1 MKFMRRPDLDSVTRR
16 NLAIQAYL
24 AIGVYGEITRLATL
38 YQVSRLFIYQLLW
51 ELQALFTTDP
61 AVWALAA
68 SEREPSDRL
77 LLLLRLQGRCSLGN
91 ISEIL
96 RQLGYSRYSVGY
108 ISERI
113 LVYARAL
120 PSEVPAGL
128 QITFYLS
135 DEIYSGS
142 RPILITVDA
151 RSLAILKIELA
162 ERRDG
167 KHWQAHWQALQ
178 DAGYV
183 GLQYVVSDLGTG
195 LVKGCALYGI
205 VHHPDL
211 FHLLQPISWFAA
223 RFERQAYAAIEAE
236 DRRQA
241 VWAHAK
247 SESVRKQKRAL
258 YKKAQVVAA
267 AAIDRYD
274 NFCYLWRQLKQA
286 FDLFDATGNVK
297 DPQRNLGEVLTI
309 LALMRSL
316 ECESLNPELA
326 TLEKALPAYW
336 DYFYRAEKIY
346 QALAQI
352 YPADAL
358 QAMSLAWQ
366 YGRQAK
372 NSKSYTVQQDLQRE
386 ARFYLEYAQA
396 LYPERCAERCA
407 ELHAR
412 VFADFDANIRS
423 SSLIENVN
431 SLVRPFLETSRGQV
445 TQETLN
451 LVAYFHNHRRFVR
464 GQRRDYAPL
473 EILTGEPLPTAWV
486 DALLASVH

>member
-1 MKFMRRPDLDSVTRR
+1 MQFMRRPDLDSVSRL

-24 AIGVYGEITRLATL
+24 ALGVYGEITRLATV
-38 YQVSRLFIYQLLW
+38 YRVSRLFVYQLLW
-51 ELQALFTTDP
+51 QLQALFAMDP
-61 AVWALAA
+61 AGGAVADR
-68 SEREPSDRL
+68 ERPTLDRL
-77 LLLLRLQGRCSLGN
+77 ILLLRLQGRCSLGN

-96 RQLGYSRYSVGY
+96 RQLGYSIYSVGY

-113 LVYARAL
+113 LAYARTL
-120 PSEVPAGL
+120 PADVPAGL

-162 ERRDG
+162 DRRDG
-167 KHWQAHWQALQ
+167 AQWQAHWQALR
-178 DAGYV
+178 DAGY
-183 GLQYVVSDLGTG
+183 LEAKYVVSDLGTG

-205 VHHPDL
+205 IHHPDL
-211 FHLLQPISWFAA
+211 FHLVQPIRGFAA
-223 RFERQAYAAIEAE
+223 RFERQAYAAIAAEEQRQKVWGNAQAEA
-236 DRRQA
+236 
-241 VWAHAK
+241 
-247 SESVRKQKRAL
+247 VRKKKRAL
-258 YKKAQVVAA
+258 YKKAQAEAA
-267 AAIDRYD
+267 AAIERYD
-274 NFCYLWRQLKQA
+274 NFCYLWRPLKSA
-286 FDLFDATGNVK
+286 FDLFDTAGQCK
-297 DPQRNLGEVLTI
+297 DPARNLAEVLAI
-309 LALMRSL
+309 LELMKSL
-316 ECESLNPELA
+316 GCESLNQELA

-336 DYFYRAEKIY
+336 DYFYRAAKSY

-358 QAMSLAWQ
+358 AAVSLAWQ

-372 NSKSYTVQQDLQRE
+372 NSKCYAVQQSLHGE
-386 ARFYLEYAQA
+386 AQFYLQYAQA
-396 LYPERCAERCA
+396 IDPERFAA
-407 ELHAR
+407 LQAR

-464 GQRRDYAPL
+464 GQRRNYAPMEL
-473 EILTGEPLPTAWV
+473 LTGEPLKTSWV
-486 DALLASVH
+486 DALLEAVH